1 VSTALPPVPEVPLT
15 GAGSRDLA
23 DVMTSMD
30 DPQGA
35 GRRAAGP
42 RPLPPPG
49 KALPRRLR
57 TRRRLGRRAATLLGL
72 AAALWAAAPCRAGE
86 LRTLEPGPAP
96 ALELPD
102 LGGTTR
108 SLADWRGQVVL
119 VNFWATW
126 CPPCLE
132 EMPSLQR
139 LAGRLRGQ
147 PFAVVAVN
155 VAEMERRV
163 AHRAQQMGLDF
174 PVLLDAD
181 GAAFKAWGGKGLP
194 TTVLIDRDGRM
205 RYLGLGPLEWDGVEA
220 ATAVEGLL
228 SEGR

>member
-1 VSTALPPVPEVPLT
+1 
-15 GAGSRDLA
+15 
-23 DVMTSMD
+23 M
-30 DPQGA
+30 
-35 GRRAAGP
+35 P
-42 RPLPPPG
+42 RPSPLFVVAG
-49 KALPRRLR
+49 
-57 TRRRLGRRAATLLGL
+57 LLLL
-72 AAALWAAAPCRAGE
+72 AVAPWPVAPCHAGE
-86 LRTLEPGPAP
+86 LRLVEPRAAP

-108 SLADWRGQVVL
+108 SLVDWRGQVVL

-139 LAGRLRGQ
+139 LAERLRGQ

-194 TTVLIDRDGRM
+194 TTVLIDRDGRV

-220 ATAVEGLL
+220 ATAVESLL
-228 SEGR
+228 ESAAP

>member
-1 VSTALPPVPEVPLT
+1 MQRPSPL
-15 GAGSRDLA
+15 S
-23 DVMTSMD
+23 VV
-30 DPQGA
+30 
-35 GRRAAGP
+35 
-42 RPLPPPG
+42 
-49 KALPRRLR
+49 
-57 TRRRLGRRAATLLGL
+57 
-72 AAALWAAAPCRAGE
+72 AALLLLTIALSTAAPCRAGE
-86 LRTLEPGPAP
+86 LRRVEPRAAP
-96 ALELPD
+96 ALELRD
-102 LGGTTR
+102 LEGVAR
-108 SLADWRGQVVL
+108 NLAAWRGQVVL

-139 LAGRLRGQ
+139 LAERLRGQ

-155 VAEMERRV
+155 VAEAERRV

-194 TTVLIDRDGRM
+194 TSVLVDGSGAV
-205 RYLGLGPLEWDGVEA
+205 RYLGLGPLEWDGAEA
-220 ATAVEGLL
+220 VTAIEGLL

>member
-1 VSTALPPVPEVPLT
+1 
-15 GAGSRDLA
+15 
-23 DVMTSMD
+23 MTSID
-30 DPQGA
+30 DPLGA
-35 GRRAAGP
+35 GRRAAGL
-42 RPLPPPG
+42 RPLPQPG
-49 KALPRRLR
+49 KALRRRLR
-57 TRRRLGRRAATLLGL
+57 SRRRLGRRAATLLGL

-102 LGGTTR
+102 LAGVTYR
-108 SLADWRGQVVL
+108 LADWHGQVVL

-139 LAGRLRGQ
+139 LAERLRGQ

-155 VAEMERRV
+155 VAEAERRV
-163 AHRAQQMGLDF
+163 AHRTKQMGLDL

-194 TTVLIDRDGRM
+194 TSVLVDRSGAV
-205 RYLGLGPLEWDGVEA
+205 RYLGLGPLEWDGAEA
-220 ATAVEGLL
+220 VTAIEGLL